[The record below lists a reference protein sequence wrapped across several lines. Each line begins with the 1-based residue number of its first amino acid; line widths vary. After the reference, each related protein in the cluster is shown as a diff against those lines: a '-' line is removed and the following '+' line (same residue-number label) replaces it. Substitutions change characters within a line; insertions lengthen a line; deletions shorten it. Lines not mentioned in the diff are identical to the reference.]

1 MGGGKA
7 VGNVITFELWGW
19 LSLVAFLLLIGY
31 FMFKLW
37 VWPAT
42 ELSIDPD
49 QTFIIGG
56 QKYKL
61 VKVDDDH
68 ETAG

>member
-1 MGGGKA
+1 
-7 VGNVITFELWGW
+7 
-19 LSLVAFLLLIGY
+19 VAFLLLIGY

-37 VWPAT
+37 VRPAT

-56 QKYKL
+56 QKYKF